1 LGRAEVPNF
10 TSKVDAAL
18 HTNFDWSG
26 KANGVI
32 TLTLIPEN
40 DRVANGVF
48 NTSGDTELE
57 EFNTT
62 CNQIWPEDVSRIS
75 DFGLQLVCQPSSTS
89 SASRGTIC
97 KYTVFL
103 FPNSA
108 AELTNTAESQSADFP
123 GLKIG
128 NGHFPVQSSLSF
140 APVRYLKRMIMH
152 PPAPNYDLQL
162 PAS

>member
-10 TSKVDAAL
+10 TSEVDAAL

-26 KANGVI
+26 KAKGVI

-62 CNQIWPEDVSRIS
+62 CDQIWPEDVSRIS
-75 DFGLQLVCQPSSTS
+75 DFGLQLPVLLQAVEAPSANTQCFYSPTPPLSSPTQQKASPQASPGSRSATATS
-89 SASRGTIC
+89 
-97 KYTVFL
+97 L
-103 FPNSA
+103 PNRPSHSPQYA
-108 AELTNTAESQSADFP
+108 
-123 GLKIG
+123 I
-128 NGHFPVQSSLSF
+128 
-140 APVRYLKRMIMH
+140 
-152 PPAPNYDLQL
+152 
-162 PAS
+162 